1 MDDRH
6 ERNKTPLLLDRDEKR
21 GRPLLFSDNCDKRR
35 SFFTMTNLL
44 RGFLSLCLAYTVL
57 ARAFPA
63 QPQQIIVE
71 DAPKP
76 LQPNVCALIAIGL

>member
-21 GRPLLFSDNCDKRR
+21 GRPLLFSDNSEKRR

-44 RGFLSLCLAYTVL
+44 RGFFSLCLAYTVL

-63 QPQQIIVE
+63 TPQQIIAE
-71 DAPKP
+71 DVPKP
-76 LQPNVCALIAIGL
+76 LQPNVCALISLGL